1 MDCQTLIYNLLREIE
16 SIEPSSSSSFIRRL
30 WRSSYC
36 NFNNNIK
43 KKYKYFIDSDRMERI
58 LHYNENKV
66 DNLVAYDAIFY
77 NYTYTITLQQSYC
90 RTNKQNLY
98 QSKI

>member
-16 SIEPSSSSSFIRRL
+16 SIEQSSSLSFIRRL

-66 DNLVAYDAIFY
+66 NNVVALDAIFL
-77 NYTYTITLQQSYC
+77 NYTYTKKIQQSKWK
-90 RTNKQNLY
+90 TNKQNPN
-98 QSKI
+98 